1 MSTLSISS
9 EREKIG
15 IQNNYILGLNH
26 ISVHVRDVDEA
37 TAFWMALFEAEPYR
51 DFPGKRLFHVQI
63 SGVVLAFF
71 EQSGVIGSNVEFPH
85 YAFTA
90 SPEGMRVLKKRL
102 EDAGVKTHPLWT
114 RNRTEAL
121 MYFKDPSGNLFELYC
136 PEYDRPEELRLAADK
151 EGGDF
156 RPSLDDMA
164 YEWPSRK
171 LTTPR

>member
-1 MSTLSISS
+1 MSTLDVSS
-9 EREKIG
+9 EKKIG
-15 IQNNYILGLNH
+15 VQNNYILGLNH

-37 TAFWMALFEAEPYR
+37 CAFWMDLFEAEPYR

-71 EQSGVIGSNVEFPH
+71 EQPGVIGSKVEFPH

-90 SPEGMRVLKKRL
+90 SAAGMRVLKQRL

-114 RNRTEAL
+114 RNKIEAL
-121 MYFKDPSGNLFELYC
+121 MYFRDPSGNLFELYC
-136 PEYDRPEELRLAADK
+136 PDYDRVDELRLASEK

-156 RPSLDDMA
+156 RPPLDDLM
-164 YEWPSRK
+164 YDWPKR
-171 LTTPR
+171 